1 MPILNRSVQLAM
13 AWCGPIFMAMF
24 FAGLLIADFFPP
36 IPPGH
41 TAVEVA
47 AQYQADANRIR
58 TGCLLMMVGCGFL
71 IPFFSVISAQLV
83 RIEGRFAP
91 ICFANVAC
99 NAIGLLAITLPVL
112 FWAAASYRPERNPEL
127 VQAMNDLGWFP
138 FIMPF
143 PFFSAQLILIAVAI
157 FSDRN
162 SPLVY
167 PRWIGYVLLYAAVGV
182 APAGLI
188 PWFTDGV
195 FAWDG
200 LLVFWLAVLMFGSV
214 FISLTWGTLRA
225 INAQYDQA
233 VELGLPYATAVDLPP
248 REQSAPTLTGAPR

>member
-1 MPILNRSVQLAM
+1 MPILPRSVQLAM
-13 AWCGPIFMAMF
+13 AWCGPVFMVMF
-24 FAGLLIADFFPP
+24 FAGLLTAGFFPP
-36 IPPGH
+36 IPPDH

-47 AQYQADANRIR
+47 AQYQHDANWIR

-83 RIEGRFAP
+83 RIEGRFSP

-99 NAIGLLAITLPVL
+99 IAIGLLAITLPVL
-112 FWAAASYRPERNPEL
+112 FWAAASYRPARNPEL

-157 FSDRN
+157 FCDRN
-162 SPLVY
+162 APPVY
-167 PRWIGYVLLYAAVGV
+167 PRWIAFVLLYAAAGV

-188 PWFTDGV
+188 AWFTDGV

-200 LLVFWLAVLMFGSV
+200 LLVFWLAVVMFGSV
-214 FISLTWGTLRA
+214 FLSLTWGTLRA
-225 INAQYDQA
+225 VNSQYDQA
-233 VELGLPYATAVDLPP
+233 EALDLPPATAVDLP
-248 REQSAPTLTGAPR
+248 RSAELSGARR